1 MLDNKEEHIRNLRKV
16 IEYTVDR
23 KIRTPK
29 DFDYLGQIIYNKLRF
44 YINVSSV

>member
-29 DFDYLGQIIYNKLRF
+29 DFDYLGQIIYNNTSLKL
-44 YINVSSV
+44 

>member
-29 DFDYLGQIIYNKLRF
+29 DFENLFKFIYN
-44 YINVSSV
+44 